1 MSKKNLAGTA
11 ILMLLL
17 FSLSNLTTFAQR
29 RVTVMTW
36 NVHGGNPD
44 PNDHNNCKVEK
55 KGEEIAPL
63 WRMFRFSEEILRYN
77 TGHRGREIQVIAIQ
91 EIHRNQAYNLARRL
105 REGPQ
110 HLPYHAHFFKTKSCR
125 CGHPKLDY
133 GNAIISSLKMSNRK
147 EFDIP
152 RQSKTSIAG
161 CDLTEYTKLGATSV
175 LVPGGLWVRIYTNHS
190 AGDPTA
196 TGPGKQPANG
206 PGNSSSPQEQFAL
219 KQLRAINNA
228 IFQDDSSVG
237 RMPRILMGDFNF
249 DPLLSP
255 TLYSTM
261 KNLGYR
267 DAWREAYPNGPL
279 GNTVPTSKPPTKRFD
294 YIFLGRGSGI
304 QPVKNAEVLMGAR
317 TADNHPLSDHYPVVA
332 DLNF

>member
-11 ILMLLL
+11 IFVLLL

-36 NVHGGNPD
+36 NIHGGNPGD
-44 PNDHNNCKVEK
+44 INPNNCK
-55 KGEEIAPL
+55 EIAPL

-77 TGHRGREIQVIAIQ
+77 TRHRGREIQVIAIQ

-110 HLPYHAHFFKTKSCR
+110 HLPYRAYFFKTKR
-125 CGHPKLDY
+125 CLCSDTKGEHDY
-133 GNAIISSLKMSNRK
+133 GNAIISSLKLSNRK

-152 RQSKTSIAG
+152 RQSKTSIDG
-161 CDLTEYTKLGATSV
+161 CDLTEYTKLGAASV
-175 LVPGGLWVRIYTNHS
+175 LLPGGRWVRIYTNHS

-196 TGPGKQPANG
+196 TLPGTQAANG
-206 PGNSSSPQEQFAL
+206 TGNSLSPQEEFAL
-219 KQLRAINNA
+219 KQLRAINKA

-237 RMPRILMGDFNF
+237 GMPRILMGDFNF
-249 DPLLSP
+249 DPLHSI
-255 TLYSTM
+255 TLYNTM

-267 DAWREAYPNGPL
+267 DAWREAYPNAAKDP
-279 GNTVPTSKPPTKRFD
+279 GNTAPTRHAPTRRFD

-304 QPVKNAEVLMGAR
+304 QTVKSAEVLITGK
-317 TADNHPLSDHYPVVA
+317 TVDNRPLSDHYPVIA